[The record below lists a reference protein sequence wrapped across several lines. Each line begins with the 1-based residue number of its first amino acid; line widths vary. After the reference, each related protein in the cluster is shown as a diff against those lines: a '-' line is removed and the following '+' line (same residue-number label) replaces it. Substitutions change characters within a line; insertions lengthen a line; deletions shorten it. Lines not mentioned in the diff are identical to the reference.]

1 MCIAIYK
8 PKDMI
13 IAKANLEQCFKSN
26 PDGAGFLISK
36 NKRLIMKKGFFT
48 FNEFYEAYEKYAN
61 EQALIHFRIR
71 THGDLSKNNC
81 HPFMINTGLGF
92 IHNGVI
98 SGFGVEDISD
108 TSHFNNSIFKPL
120 VEKYGNQVIFE
131 PAIQNLVEARIG
143 YSKLA
148 FLDRHGNHK
157 IFNESKGVWD
167 DGIWYSNTSYKI
179 PVYTYTSNKVT
190 TLPTVYKSQVV
201 AAKPKHRTVKEGD
214 LITLIAGVYDH
225 SSKFY
230 HKAGSIC
237 EVVAINSDYT
247 VDLITSDTDKSGLYN
262 FAYNVSYAKFDFLE
276 LDPVDIYETEYDD
289 YGHHALRDY

>member
-13 IAKANLEQCFKSN
+13 IAKANLAQCFKSN
-26 PDGAGFLISK
+26 PDGAGFLVSK

-48 FNEFYEAYEKYAN
+48 FDEFYEAYEKYAD

-71 THGDLSKNNC
+71 THGNLSKDNC
-81 HPFMINTGLGF
+81 HPFMINSGLGF

-98 SGFGVEDISD
+98 SGFGVGDVSD

-120 VEKYGNQVIFE
+120 VDKYGNQVIFE
-131 PAIQNLVEARIG
+131 PAIQNLVEDRIG

-157 IFNESKGVWD
+157 IFNEIKGVWD
-167 DGIWYSNTSYKI
+167 DGIWYSNSSYKI
-179 PVYTYTSNKVT
+179 PVMTYHTTTPAVFRTST
-190 TLPTVYKSQVV
+190 IT
-201 AAKPKHRTVKEGD
+201 AKPKHRSVQEGD
-214 LITLIAGVYDH
+214 LVTLIAGVYDA
-225 SSKFY
+225 STKVY
-230 HKAGSIC
+230 HKTGTLC
-237 EVVAINSDYT
+237 EVVEIHSDYT
-247 VDLITSDTDKSGLYN
+247 VDLITSEVDKDGVFN
-262 FAYNVSYAKFDFLE
+262 FAYNVSYAKFDFVDLE
-276 LDPVDIYETEYDD
+276 PTTSYETEYDM